1 MDFMLTWKCKKE
13 WEDPIVKEV
22 REAREELM
30 EEAGDLETLFRLLKV
45 GEEKRRDRVVEYF
58 ES

>member
-1 MDFMLTWKCKKE
+1 MKE

-30 EEAGDLETLFRLLKV
+30 EEAGDLETLFRLLKA
-45 GEEKRRDRVVEYF
+45 GEEKRRDWVVEYF

>member
-1 MDFMLTWKCKKE
+1 MKE

-30 EEAGDLETLFRLLKV
+30 EEAGDLETLFRLLKA
-45 GEEKRRDRVVEYF
+45 GEKSFSLGKVMFANKNQPR
-58 ES
+58 